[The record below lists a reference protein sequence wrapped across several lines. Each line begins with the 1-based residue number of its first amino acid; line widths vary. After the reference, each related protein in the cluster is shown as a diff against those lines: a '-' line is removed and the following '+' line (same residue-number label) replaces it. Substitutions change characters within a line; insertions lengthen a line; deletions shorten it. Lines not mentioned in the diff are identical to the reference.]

1 MRQKVYII
9 DDDMV
14 SQFATLYAIK
24 KIDAISE
31 VLTFD
36 NATEALEVVKRDIK
50 SKEYQL
56 IIVLDLIMPFVDG
69 WAFLE
74 KLKEFLLPDVFIKT
88 YVLSGFRNSSD
99 REKAKNHPLIQEFF
113 DKPLSQL
120 NAQKI
125 LEDAVAPKK

>member
-1 MRQKVYII
+1 MKQKVYII
-9 DDDMV
+9 DDDLV

-24 KIDAISE
+24 KMDTISE

-36 NATEALEVVKRDIK
+36 NATEALEVVKSDIA
-50 SKEYQL
+50 SKKYRL
-56 IIVLDLIMPFVDG
+56 IIVLDLIMPLVDG

-74 KLKEFLLPDVFIKT
+74 KLKEFLPTEVFIKI
-88 YVLSGFRNSSD
+88 YILSAFRNTSD
-99 REKAKNHPLIQEFF
+99 REKAKNHPLIQGFF

-125 LEDAVAPKK
+125 LADVVAPT